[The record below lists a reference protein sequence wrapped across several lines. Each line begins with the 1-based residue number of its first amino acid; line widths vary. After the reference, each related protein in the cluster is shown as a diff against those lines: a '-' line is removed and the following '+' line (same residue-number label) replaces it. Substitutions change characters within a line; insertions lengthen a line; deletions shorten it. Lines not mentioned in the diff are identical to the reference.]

1 MQFDRTAA
9 ANSCRII
16 SVRFSRKC
24 FVSLAPQASSEDSLC
39 SQCSIMWR
47 TLSPQSDSSAA
58 NQSLPLCLRQPP
70 HRLVTLKPF
79 QTHLTPPVVAATAFF
94 LSLNRTN
101 IFPAMFDI
109 LLSLSLRRPS
119 QSLGLWQSGSSEE
132 QKRAFS
138 VPGTCHPSALLHNAS
153 KAWESWEKSV
163 LISVNQYSTSA
174 INGVELEPDW
184 TH

>member
-94 LSLNRTN
+94 FYPSTGL
-101 IFPAMFDI
+101 IFFQP
-109 LLSLSLRRPS
+109 
-119 QSLGLWQSGSSEE
+119 
-132 QKRAFS
+132 
-138 VPGTCHPSALLHNAS
+138 C
-153 KAWESWEKSV
+153 
-163 LISVNQYSTSA
+163 LISSSLFPFGGRHRVWDCDSLAAQRSRSVRSLFLAPATLLLYCITPLKPGNPGRKA
-174 INGVELEPDW
+174 C
-184 TH
+184 